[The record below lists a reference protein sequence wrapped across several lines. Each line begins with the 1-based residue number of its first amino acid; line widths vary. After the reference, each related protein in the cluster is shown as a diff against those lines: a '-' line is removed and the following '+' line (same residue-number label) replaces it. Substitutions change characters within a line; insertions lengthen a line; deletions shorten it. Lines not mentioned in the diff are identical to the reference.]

1 MGNTFIETIDND
13 IENLLTK
20 KTTLLKSSLSS
31 QENEALKE
39 LANGDNLIISKTN
52 KDGATVGQDIDC

>member
-39 LANGDNLIISKTN
+39 LANRDNLIISKTN
-52 KDGATVGQDIDC
+52 KDGATVAQDIDC

>member
-39 LANGDNLIISKTN
+39 LVNGDNLIISKTN
-52 KDGATVGQDIDC
+52 KDRATVVQDIDC

>member
-52 KDGATVGQDIDC
+52 KDGATVVQDIDC